1 MKLGQV
7 FDPRNNALNAWR
19 LVLASEVI
27 LWHSFPL
34 TGHFVSNAPARQ
46 LLFSIGVDGFFAV
59 SGFLVTSSWLRHP
72 RVRDYSAARALRIF
86 PGFYTCLAV
95 TAFVIAPLS
104 VAIQGGS
111 ATKLLS
117 SKGPFEYV
125 LMNCALLILKPD
137 VGGTPRHIPSPGVWN
152 VSLWTLIWEMFC
164 YIAVAAFG
172 VAGLLHR
179 RWFLPTVMVLAAVS
193 AAVLPPMTFPGAWTI
208 QQAVARFAMM
218 FVAGALLNQFK
229 DVIPA
234 RWSLVGLSL
243 AIVAGASLMPDYR
256 VIGALP
262 LAYAIIASGSLV
274 HNKRLRL
281 RTDLSYGVYI
291 YAFPMQQL
299 LIVCGVGVLAPLAFF
314 PVATLAT
321 LPMAALSWFLVE
333 KPALSLKS
341 RLLRKPAAVPQPAAL
356 EEPSKVPDPEDDR
369 DASGADRHR

>member
-1 MKLGQV
+1 
-7 FDPRNNALNAWR
+7 
-19 LVLASEVI
+19 
-27 LWHSFPL
+27 
-34 TGHFVSNAPARQ
+34 
-46 LLFSIGVDGFFAV
+46 
-59 SGFLVTSSWLRHP
+59 
-72 RVRDYSAARALRIF
+72 
-86 PGFYTCLAV
+86 
-95 TAFVIAPLS
+95 
-104 VAIQGGS
+104 
-111 ATKLLS
+111 
-117 SKGPFEYV
+117 
-125 LMNCALLILKPD
+125 
-137 VGGTPRHIPSPGVWN
+137 
-152 VSLWTLIWEMFC
+152 MFC

-193 AAVLPPMTFPGAWTI
+193 AAMLPPMTFPGAWTI

-218 FVAGALLNQFK
+218 FAAGALLNQFK
-229 DVIPA
+229 DVLPA

-262 LAYAIIASGSLV
+262 LAYAIIVSGSLV

-299 LIVCGVGVLAPLAFF
+299 LIVCGVGVLAPLLFF

-321 LPMAALSWFLVE
+321 LPLAALSWFLVE

-341 RLLRKPAAVPQPAAL
+341 RLLRKPPPTPQPATIETPAAT
-356 EEPSKVPDPEDDR
+356 PDPEDDR
-369 DASGADRHR
+369 DASGADQHR

>member
-34 TGHFVSNAPARQ
+34 TGHFVTPAPVRQ
-46 LLFSIGVDGFFAV
+46 LLFSLGVDGFFAV

-72 RVRDYSAARALRIF
+72 RVRDYAAARALRIF
-86 PGFYTCLAV
+86 PGFYTCLIV

-117 SKGPFEYV
+117 SKAPFEYV
-125 LMNCALLILKPD
+125 LMNFALLILKPD
-137 VGGTPRHIPSPGVWN
+137 VGGTPRHVPSPGVWN

-172 VAGLLHR
+172 VAGLLKR

-193 AAVLPPMTFPGAWTI
+193 AAMLPPMTFPGAWTI

-218 FVAGALLNQFK
+218 FAAGALLNQFK

-262 LAYAIIASGSLV
+262 LAYAIIVSGSLI
-274 HNKRLRL
+274 HNKRLQL

-291 YAFPMQQL
+291 YAFPMQQF
-299 LIVCGVGVLAPLAFF
+299 LIVCGVGGLAPLLFF

-321 LPMAALSWFLVE
+321 LPLAALSWFLVE

-341 RLLRKPAAVPQPAAL
+341 RILRKSPAQPQPAAIA
-356 EEPSKVPDPEDDR
+356 DPEDDR
-369 DASGADRHR
+369 DASGADQHR